1 MHCFGTAAVETAS
14 SLAEAARSLRFR
26 SKPLSARRSSTRPAC
41 GELLLRK
48 ILWADP
54 HGGREY
60 SAITH
65 EYKVSIDLYN
75 NFTLPLS
82 KHPQDYDKVL
92 DITSMGE
99 SLVLDSKRGTV
110 YEIKRL
116 DNTSNFVTIVEPS
129 DITWSDI
136 IVELNGIS
144 I

>member
-1 MHCFGTAAVETAS
+1 
-14 SLAEAARSLRFR
+14 
-26 SKPLSARRSSTRPAC
+26 
-41 GELLLRK
+41 
-48 ILWADP
+48 
-54 HGGREY
+54 
-60 SAITH
+60 
-65 EYKVSIDLYN
+65 
-75 NFTLPLS
+75 
-82 KHPQDYDKVL
+82 
-92 DITSMGE
+92 MGE